1 MVIQAGMGENEEPV
15 SKTAKGKGAGDVD
28 QAVEHLPSRHK
39 ALSSNL
45 CTAQGKKKDSILEHA
60 TTLLD

>member
-39 ALSSNL
+39 TLSSNHSI
-45 CTAQGKKKDSILEHA
+45 TKKNWKSIHVM
-60 TTLLD
+60 LLIF